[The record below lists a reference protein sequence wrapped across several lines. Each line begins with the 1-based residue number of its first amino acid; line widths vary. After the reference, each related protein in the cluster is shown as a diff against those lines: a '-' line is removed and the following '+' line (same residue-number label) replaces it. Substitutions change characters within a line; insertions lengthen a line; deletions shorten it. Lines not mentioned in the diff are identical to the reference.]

1 MKDGKAV
8 YDKNT
13 DVNTTGLYNRSTVK
27 GLISAIPEV
36 LGLIVYKQGHVGIYE
51 GNGNVI
57 EAKGFAHG
65 VIRSKLTDTPWT
77 HWIACPFL
85 SYAGYEALLRPE
97 VIAAPYD
104 AVVVTKNSPLNI
116 WNNPKKEKPLLS
128 VPKGG
133 TVRVL
138 GYADEP
144 GWLKVEKNGVSGVAD
159 GQYLQGSHESPAM
172 ETPDDPGDK
181 EDERANELPDDTQSM
196 TVILQLCRMIGA
208 GNHFLALFL
217 LHPPATRQE

>member
-1 MKDGKAV
+1 M
-8 YDKNT
+8 
-13 DVNTTGLYNRSTVK
+13 
-27 GLISAIPEV
+27 
-36 LGLIVYKQGHVGIYE
+36 YKQGHVGIYE
-51 GNGNVI
+51 GAGNVI

-65 VIRSKLTDTPWT
+65 VIRSKLTDTQWT

-85 SYAGYEALLRPE
+85 SYAGYEALLQPE
-97 VIAAPYD
+97 VIASPYD
-104 AVVVTKNSPLNI
+104 AAVVTKNSPLNI

-172 ETPDDPGDK
+172 ETPDDPGDAD
-181 EDERANELPDDTQSM
+181 DERANELPGDTQYRARVINIKSGLNLSASSLSLKPSALRQSSPWTAARCK
-196 TVILQLCRMIGA
+196 TVITVGREIAVLSAI
-208 GNHFLALFL
+208 L
-217 LHPPATRQE
+217 LWLIPRLLSRRISL